1 MVRTVQHDHL
11 RSLGSPVA
19 WRRHSAAA
27 ARAGRLGQVLRGP
40 REAAVK
46 GQADSLDPMAPVKRV
61 YGPGELAAFVAGG
74 GPATD
79 DDVSITNDGRRLDSA
94 EAVLE
99 FLEDLRQEREAAER
113 SA

>member
-1 MVRTVQHDHL
+1 ME
-11 RSLGSPVA
+11 A
-19 WRRHSAAA
+19 EF
-27 ARAGRLGQVLRGP
+27 RG
-40 REAAVK
+40 
-46 GQADSLDPMAPVKRV
+46 GDLCTGSLDRMAPVKRV
-61 YGPGELAAFVAGG
+61 YDPGEATDFVAGG

-99 FLEDLRQEREAAER
+99 FLEELRREQEAAER

>member
-1 MVRTVQHDHL
+1 
-11 RSLGSPVA
+11 
-19 WRRHSAAA
+19 
-27 ARAGRLGQVLRGP
+27 
-40 REAAVK
+40 
-46 GQADSLDPMAPVKRV
+46 MAPVKRV

-99 FLEDLRQEREAAER
+99 FLEDLRREREAAEH

>member
-1 MVRTVQHDHL
+1 
-11 RSLGSPVA
+11 
-19 WRRHSAAA
+19 
-27 ARAGRLGQVLRGP
+27 
-40 REAAVK
+40 
-46 GQADSLDPMAPVKRV
+46 MAPARRA
-61 YGPGELAAFVAGG
+61 YGPGEATGLVAGG

-99 FLEDLRQEREAAER
+99 FLDELRQERETAER

>member
-1 MVRTVQHDHL
+1 
-11 RSLGSPVA
+11 
-19 WRRHSAAA
+19 
-27 ARAGRLGQVLRGP
+27 
-40 REAAVK
+40 
-46 GQADSLDPMAPVKRV
+46 MAPVKRV
-61 YGPGELAAFVAGG
+61 YGPGEATAFVAGG

-99 FLEDLRQEREAAER
+99 FLEELRREREAAER